1 MIASTGRT
9 SEVIYVLLTSYVY
22 AKLPHSFCPFDT
34 LCILHF
40 FLPTSLPILFFMSL
54 SSSLSRP
61 FLHSSPAS
69 FPVNRH
75 PLTLPHPSLSTRL
88 PLSLSLYLHPTSLSS
103 CPCLC
108 LHRLLVDG
116 QRTLHEH
123 SRSQPDVDIWIV
135 CLDLR

>member
-9 SEVIYVLLTSYVY
+9 SEVIDVLLTSYVY
-22 AKLPHSFCPFDT
+22 AKLPRSFCPFDT

-54 SSSLSRP
+54 TSSLSRP
-61 FLHSSPAS
+61 FLHSSSPS
-69 FPVNRH
+69 FPVN
-75 PLTLPHPSLSTRL
+75 PPPSNTVPSLSV
-88 PLSLSLYLHPTSLSS
+88 HPPPSFPFSVSTSHLFII
-103 CPCLC
+103 PCLC

-123 SRSQPDVDIWIV
+123 SRSRPDVDIWIV